1 MPASYRE
8 SPLDQFIANA
18 LISRSES
25 VRRLLDPR
33 RSIDHECGYPE
44 QPYGAEDYQ
53 SLYEREAVAARVVQ
67 VYPRECW
74 ACPPAVYE
82 DEDADVVTPFE
93 EAWDGLGRQL
103 RGAFGWHKE
112 EAGSAVWDVLRR
124 ADERSGVGHY
134 GGVLIGIDD
143 GLPLDT
149 PAELTPGPTA
159 RRKLLYLRVFSE
171 VSAAIKDLDPD
182 PSSPRYGQPLTYS
195 LSLASPQQYGQMG
208 GVSSETQTVH
218 WTRFLHVADNVEEG
232 NDVWGVPRMRPVLTK
247 LLDVHKLYGGSA
259 EMYWQGAL
267 PGFNVRLAPGVD
279 PKSADIDIDGMR
291 SAIEEYMGGLQRW
304 MPTVGAEVH
313 SLAPQVVDPRPQI
326 EVQLQGIAV
335 ALAIPLRKLMGS
347 ERGELA
353 SSQDEGDW
361 DGKVKA
367 RKQGHCT
374 PRIVAPFVDRLIALG
389 VLPQPGEAGYV
400 VWWPEQSRQ
409 TEAEKADIAVKRTQ
423 ALAAYV
429 AGGVEALI
437 PPLDYLTREL
447 GYTEEEATAILESAE
462 ELQEQRQAEEDA
474 RMEEEAKALAEAQ
487 ARQPQPQAGQDGVPV
502 ATPAAGGNGV
512 ARPAMARA

>member
-1 MPASYRE
+1 
-8 SPLDQFIANA
+8 
-18 LISRSES
+18 
-25 VRRLLDPR
+25 
-33 RSIDHECGYPE
+33 
-44 QPYGAEDYQ
+44 
-53 SLYEREAVAARVVQ
+53 
-67 VYPRECW
+67 
-74 ACPPAVYE
+74 
-82 DEDADVVTPFE
+82 
-93 EAWDGLGRQL
+93 
-103 RGAFGWHKE
+103 
-112 EAGSAVWDVLRR
+112 
-124 ADERSGVGHY
+124 
-134 GGVLIGIDD
+134 
-143 GLPLDT
+143 
-149 PAELTPGPTA
+149 
-159 RRKLLYLRVFSE
+159 
-171 VSAAIKDLDPD
+171 
-182 PSSPRYGQPLTYS
+182 
-195 LSLASPQQYGQMG
+195 
-208 GVSSETQTVH
+208 
-218 WTRFLHVADNVEEG
+218 
-232 NDVWGVPRMRPVLTK
+232 
-247 LLDVHKLYGGSA
+247 
-259 EMYWQGAL
+259 
-267 PGFNVRLAPGVD
+267 
-279 PKSADIDIDGMR
+279 
-291 SAIEEYMGGLQRW
+291 MGGLQRW

-326 EVQLQGIAV
+326 EVQLQGIAI

-389 VLPQPGEAGYV
+389 VLPQPGEEGYV

-409 TEAEKADIAVKRTQ
+409 TESEKADIAVKRTT
-423 ALAAYV
+423 ALSAYV

-447 GYTEEEATAILESAE
+447 GYDEEEATAILESAE